1 MKTKQNRFKD
11 GLGDGPPQLGFW
23 LALASPDIAEICS
36 GLGYDWVLIDGEH
49 GAQTLPGI
57 ANQLRAVDTV
67 PACSAIVRVPGH
79 DPVTIRQILDLGA
92 QTIMVPMVDTAQQA
106 AAIVKASRYPPAGD
120 RGIGGAR
127 AARWGRYPAYVAE
140 ANERLC
146 IIAQIETAEALDN
159 LEAIAAVD
167 GINALFVGPA
177 DLAASLGLLGPANAA
192 ALAQVT
198 GEALARIR
206 ATGTP
211 CGILSRDERLV
222 QQYLDGG
229 ARFLAVGIDSF
240 TLAKAAGD
248 MARDWRNRI
257 DAAGNGTK

>member
-1 MKTKQNRFKD
+1 MQTPHNHFKD
-11 GLGDGPPQLGFW
+11 RLAEGLPQLGFW
-23 LALASPDIAEICS
+23 LALANPDIAEICA
-36 GLGYDWVLIDGEH
+36 GLGYDWVLIDAEH

-57 ANQLRAVDTV
+57 ASQLRAVDTV
-67 PACSAIVRVPGH
+67 PGCSAIVRVPGH
-79 DPVTIRQILDLGA
+79 DPVTIHQILDLGA
-92 QTIMVPMVDTAQQA
+92 QTIMVPMVDNAQQA
-106 AAIVKASRYPPAGD
+106 DAIVKASRYPPTGN

-146 IIAQIETAEALDN
+146 IIAQIESAEAIDN
-159 LEAIAAVD
+159 LEAIASVD
-167 GINALFVGPA
+167 GIDALFIGPV

-192 ALAQVT
+192 ALAEVT
-198 GEALARIR
+198 AAALARIR

-229 ARFLAVGIDSF
+229 ASFLAVGIDSF

-248 MARDWRNRI
+248 MVRDWRGRI
-257 DAAGNGTK
+257 VAAHKGSK

>member
-1 MKTKQNRFKD
+1 MQTPQNRFKD
-11 GLGDGPPQLGFW
+11 RLADGPPQLGFW
-23 LALASPDIAEICS
+23 LALAHPDIAEICS
-36 GLGYDWVLIDGEH
+36 GLGYDWVLIDAEH

-57 ANQLRAVDTV
+57 ASQLRAVDALS
-67 PACSAIVRVPGH
+67 ACSAIVRVPGH
-79 DPVTIRQILDLGA
+79 DPVTIHQILDLGA
-92 QTIMVPMVDTAQQA
+92 QTIMVPMVDNAPQA
-106 AAIVKASRYPPAGD
+106 EAIVKASRYPPAGD

-146 IIAQIETAEALDN
+146 IIAQIESAEAIDN
-159 LEAIAAVD
+159 LESIAAVD
-167 GINALFVGPA
+167 GIDALFIGPV
-177 DLAASLGLLGPANAA
+177 DLAASLGLLGPTNAT
-192 ALAQVT
+192 ALAEVT
-198 GEALARIR
+198 GAVLARIR
-206 ATGTP
+206 AGGTP

-248 MARDWRNRI
+248 MARDWRSHI
-257 DAAGNGTK
+257 VAADNGPK

>member
-1 MKTKQNRFKD
+1 MQTPQNRFKD
-11 GLGDGPPQLGFW
+11 RLGDGPPQLGFW
-23 LALASPDIAEICS
+23 LALANPDIAEICS
-36 GLGYDWVLIDGEH
+36 GIGYDWVLIDGEH
-49 GAQTLPGI
+49 AAQTLPAI
-57 ANQLRAVDTV
+57 ANQLRAVDTI
-67 PACSAIVRVPGH
+67 PTCSAIVRVPGH
-79 DPVTIRQILDLGA
+79 DPVPIRQILALGA

-106 AAIVKASRYPPAGD
+106 VAIVKASRYPPTGD

-159 LEAIAAVD
+159 MEAIAAVD
-167 GINALFVGPA
+167 GIDALFVGPA
-177 DLAASLGLLGPANAA
+177 DLAASLGLLGPANAT

-198 GEALARIR
+198 GEVLARIR
-206 ATGTP
+206 ATGSP
-211 CGILSRDERLV
+211 CGTLSRDERLV

-248 MARDWRNRI
+248 MARDWRKRI
-257 DAAGNGTK
+257 ASAVAGAQ